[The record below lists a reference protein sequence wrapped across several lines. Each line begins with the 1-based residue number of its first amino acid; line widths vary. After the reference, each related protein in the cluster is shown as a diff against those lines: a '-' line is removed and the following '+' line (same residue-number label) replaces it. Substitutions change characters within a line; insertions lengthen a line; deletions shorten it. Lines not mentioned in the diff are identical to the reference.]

1 MPTSDDD
8 LNPGEIVKLIQTLD
22 EKMNDFSSI
31 IQKFGLDIITKMGQT
46 NSKIKML
53 TDKVEKLDKT
63 TLDIKS
69 LLPKLT
75 NIIDNQNILE
85 SEIDLL
91 KSLVQRSLTSSGQNE
106 LEREIERDKSITINK
121 QEITNQFKNLMK
133 TLDDT
138 EEIQQIKNKLQN
150 IKENIFEFTGG
161 HKILYEISQALNKMN
176 TDESI
181 SESLRN
187 ELKEKIEFW
196 IAKLQSTPFKKTIK

>member
-1 MPTSDDD
+1 MPTSDD
-8 LNPGEIVKLIQTLD
+8 LNVEEIAKLIKNLN
-22 EKMNDFSSI
+22 EKMNEFSLI

-53 TDKVEKLDKT
+53 TDKLDNLDKT
-63 TLDIKS
+63 TLDIKA

-91 KSLVQRSLTSSGQNE
+91 KSLIQRSSISMPQNQ
-106 LEREIERDKSITINK
+106 LEREIDRDESITINK
-121 QEITNQFKNLMK
+121 QEITNQFKDLVK
-133 TLDDT
+133 TLNDT
-138 EEIQQIKNKLQN
+138 DEIQQIKNKLQK
-150 IKENIFEFTGG
+150 IKENIFEITGG

-176 TDESI
+176 NDKSI

-187 ELKEKIEFW
+187 DLKEKIEFW
-196 IAKLQSTPFKKTIK
+196 IAKLQSTAFKKAIK

>member
-1 MPTSDDD
+1 MPTSDD
-8 LNPGEIVKLIQTLD
+8 LNLEEIAKLIKNID
-22 EKMNDFSSI
+22 EKMNEFSLI

-53 TDKVEKLDKT
+53 TDKIDKLDKT
-63 TLDIKS
+63 TLDIKA

-91 KSLVQRSLTSSGQNE
+91 KSLIQRSSTSVPQNE
-106 LEREIERDKSITINK
+106 LESEIDRDESITINK
-121 QEITNQFKNLMK
+121 QEITNQFKDLVK
-133 TLDDT
+133 TLNDT
-138 EEIQQIKNKLQN
+138 DEIQQIKNNLQK
-150 IKENIFEFTGG
+150 IKENIFEITGG

-176 TDESI
+176 NDESI

-187 ELKEKIEFW
+187 DLKEKIEFW
-196 IAKLQSTPFKKTIK
+196 IAKLQSMPFKKVIK

>member
-1 MPTSDDD
+1 MPTSDD
-8 LNPGEIVKLIQTLD
+8 LNIGEIANLIKNLN
-22 EKMNDFSSI
+22 EKMNEFSSI

-53 TDKVEKLDKT
+53 TNKIDKLDKT
-63 TLDIKS
+63 TLDIKA

-91 KSLVQRSLTSSGQNE
+91 KSLIQRSSTSVPQNQ
-106 LEREIERDKSITINK
+106 LEREIDRDESITIDK
-121 QEITNQFKNLMK
+121 QEITNQFKDLVK
-133 TLDDT
+133 TLNDT
-138 EEIQQIKNKLQN
+138 DEIQKIKNKLQK
-150 IKENIFEFTGG
+150 IKENIFEITGG

-176 TDESI
+176 NDKSI

-187 ELKEKIEFW
+187 DLKEKIEFW
-196 IAKLQSTPFKKTIK
+196 IAKLQSTPFKKVIK

>member
-1 MPTSDDD
+1 MPPSDD
-8 LNPGEIVKLIQTLD
+8 LNQDDITKLIQTLN
-22 EKMNDFSSI
+22 EKVNDFSSI

-53 TDKVEKLDKT
+53 TDKVDKLDKT

-91 KSLVQRSLTSSGQNE
+91 KSLVQRSIISSGQNE
-106 LEREIERDKSITINK
+106 LEKEIDRDESITINK
-121 QEITNQFKNLMK
+121 QEITNQFKDLMK
-133 TLDDT
+133 MLTNT
-138 EEIQQIKNKLQN
+138 EEIQQIKNKLQD

-176 TDESI
+176 NEDSI
-181 SESLRN
+181 SESLKN
-187 ELKEKIEFW
+187 DLKEKIEFW
-196 IAKLQSTPFKKTIK
+196 IVKLHSTPFKKAIK

>member
-1 MPTSDDD
+1 MPTSDD
-8 LNPGEIVKLIQTLD
+8 LNLGEIAKLIKNLN
-22 EKMNDFSSI
+22 EKMNEFSSI

-53 TDKVEKLDKT
+53 TDKLDKLDKT
-63 TLDIKS
+63 TLDIKA

-91 KSLVQRSLTSSGQNE
+91 KSLIQRSSTSMSQNE
-106 LEREIERDKSITINK
+106 LEREIDRDESITINK
-121 QEITNQFKNLMK
+121 QEITNQFKDLVK
-133 TLDDT
+133 TLNDT
-138 EEIQQIKNKLQN
+138 DEIQQIKNKLQK
-150 IKENIFEFTGG
+150 IKENIFEITGG

-176 TDESI
+176 NDKSI

-187 ELKEKIEFW
+187 DLREKIEFW
-196 IAKLQSTPFKKTIK
+196 IAKLQSTAFKKAIK

>member
-1 MPTSDDD
+1 MPTSDD
-8 LNPGEIVKLIQTLD
+8 LNLEEIAKLIKNLN
-22 EKMNDFSSI
+22 EKMNEFSLI

-53 TDKVEKLDKT
+53 TDKLDNLDKT
-63 TLDIKS
+63 TLDIKA

-91 KSLVQRSLTSSGQNE
+91 KSLIQRSSTSMPQNQ
-106 LEREIERDKSITINK
+106 LEREIDRDESITINK
-121 QEITNQFKNLMK
+121 QEITNQFNDLMK
-133 TLDDT
+133 TLNDT
-138 EEIQQIKNKLQN
+138 DEIQQIINKLQK
-150 IKENIFEFTGG
+150 IKENIFEITGG

-176 TDESI
+176 NDESI

-187 ELKEKIEFW
+187 DLKEKIEFW
-196 IAKLQSTPFKKTIK
+196 IAKLKSMPFKKVIK

>member
-1 MPTSDDD
+1 MPTSDD
-8 LNPGEIVKLIQTLD
+8 LNLEEIAKLIKNID
-22 EKMNDFSSI
+22 EKMNEFSLI

-53 TDKVEKLDKT
+53 TDKIDKLDKT
-63 TLDIKS
+63 TLDIKA

-91 KSLVQRSLTSSGQNE
+91 KSLIQRSSTSVPQNE
-106 LEREIERDKSITINK
+106 LESEIDRDESITINK
-121 QEITNQFKNLMK
+121 QEITNQFKGLMK
-133 TLDDT
+133 TLNDT
-138 EEIQQIKNKLQN
+138 DEIQQIINKLQK
-150 IKENIFEFTGG
+150 IKENIFEITGG

-176 TDESI
+176 NDESI

-187 ELKEKIEFW
+187 DLKEKIEFW
-196 IAKLQSTPFKKTIK
+196 IAKLQSMPFKKVIK

>member
-1 MPTSDDD
+1 MPTSDKIN
-8 LNPGEIVKLIQTLD
+8 LGEIAKLIKNLN
-22 EKMNDFSSI
+22 EKMNEFSSI

-53 TDKVEKLDKT
+53 TDKLDKLDKT
-63 TLDIKS
+63 TLDIKA

-91 KSLVQRSLTSSGQNE
+91 KSLIQRSSTSIPQNE
-106 LEREIERDKSITINK
+106 LEREIDRDESITINK
-121 QEITNQFKNLMK
+121 QEITNQFKDLVK
-133 TLDDT
+133 TLNDT
-138 EEIQQIKNKLQN
+138 DEIQQIKNKLQK
-150 IKENIFEFTGG
+150 IKENIFEITGG

-176 TDESI
+176 NEKSI

-187 ELKEKIEFW
+187 DLREKIEFW
-196 IAKLQSTPFKKTIK
+196 IAKLQSTALKKAIK

>member
-1 MPTSDDD
+1 MPTSDD
-8 LNPGEIVKLIQTLD
+8 LNIGEIANLIKNLN
-22 EKMNDFSSI
+22 EKMNEFSSI

-53 TDKVEKLDKT
+53 TNKIDKLDKT
-63 TLDIKS
+63 TLDIKA

-91 KSLVQRSLTSSGQNE
+91 KSLIQRSSTSVPQNQ
-106 LEREIERDKSITINK
+106 LEREIDRDESITIDK
-121 QEITNQFKNLMK
+121 QEITNQFKDLVK
-133 TLDDT
+133 TLNDT
-138 EEIQQIKNKLQN
+138 DEIQKIKNKLQK
-150 IKENIFEFTGG
+150 IKENIFEITGG

-176 TDESI
+176 NDKSI

-187 ELKEKIEFW
+187 DLKEKIEFW
-196 IAKLQSTPFKKTIK
+196 IAKLQSMPFKKVIK

>member
-1 MPTSDDD
+1 MPTSYD
-8 LNPGEIVKLIQTLD
+8 LNIGEIAKLIKNLN
-22 EKMNDFSSI
+22 EKMNEFSSI

-53 TDKVEKLDKT
+53 TNKIDKLDKT
-63 TLDIKS
+63 TLDIKA

-91 KSLVQRSLTSSGQNE
+91 KSLIQRSSTSVPQNQ
-106 LEREIERDKSITINK
+106 LEREIDRDESITIDK
-121 QEITNQFKNLMK
+121 QEITNQFKDLVK
-133 TLDDT
+133 TLNDT
-138 EEIQQIKNKLQN
+138 DEIQKIKNKLQK
-150 IKENIFEFTGG
+150 IKENIFEITGG

-176 TDESI
+176 NEESI

-187 ELKEKIEFW
+187 DLKEKIEFW
-196 IAKLQSTPFKKTIK
+196 IAKLQSMPFKKVIK

>member
-1 MPTSDDD
+1 MPTSDD
-8 LNPGEIVKLIQTLD
+8 LNVEEIAKLIKNLN
-22 EKMNDFSSI
+22 EKMNEFSLI

-53 TDKVEKLDKT
+53 TDKLDNLDKT
-63 TLDIKS
+63 TLDIKA

-91 KSLVQRSLTSSGQNE
+91 KSLIQRSSTSMPHNQ
-106 LEREIERDKSITINK
+106 LEREIDRDESITINK
-121 QEITNQFKNLMK
+121 QEITNQFKDLVK
-133 TLDDT
+133 TLNDT
-138 EEIQQIKNKLQN
+138 DEIQQIKNKLQK
-150 IKENIFEFTGG
+150 IKENIFEITGG

-176 TDESI
+176 NDKSI

-187 ELKEKIEFW
+187 DLKEKIEFW
-196 IAKLQSTPFKKTIK
+196 IAKLQSTAFKKAIK